1 MNAQNQNRQAQRGF
15 SLIEL
20 MVVIAIIMIIAAM
33 AVPNMMGA
41 LANLRMRSSLTSISS
56 LLQQGRI
63 MAVRNNRFMIVR
75 TASAGGAPVA
85 YVDTPPYNGNLDATE
100 NLVQPFRTAQVI
112 ATLPTGVHAF
122 PDSNLGYAVTGS
134 SNGGTFAIAFNSRGI
149 PCTPN
154 ALSSPVS
161 CSTGS
166 GTPYFYFFRMDV
178 ATGASYGAI
187 SVTPAGRIRSWV
199 YDGND
204 WK

>member
-1 MNAQNQNRQAQRGF
+1 MNTGSTSSRAQRGF

-20 MVVIAIIMIIAAM
+20 LVVIAIIMVIAAM

-41 LANLRMRSSLTSISS
+41 LANLRMRTSLTSISS

-63 MAVRNNRFMIVR
+63 MAVHANRFMIIR
-75 TASAGGAPVA
+75 TASSGGAPVA
-85 YVDTPPYNGNLDATE
+85 YVDLPPYNGTLDANE

-112 ATLPTGVHAF
+112 STLPTGVTAF
-122 PDSNLGYAVTGS
+122 PDSALGYHISGS
-134 SNGGTFAIAFNSRGI
+134 SNSGTFAVAFNSRGI

-154 ALSSPVS
+154 STSTPSS

-166 GTPYFYFFRMDV
+166 GTPYFYFFQMAT
-178 ATGASYGAI
+178 ATGSSYGAI

-199 YDGND
+199 YDGHD